1 MTVST
6 DTNANL
12 VGNWTANNF
21 TGSDKRIKKDIV
33 DIPSYKALEVVKKMQ
48 GVRYNLKEKND
59 QGEFPEYHK
68 DKPKNGLK
76 KIGFIAQEMVGVVP
90 EVVDLPDDEEDHY
103 GIQYAKL
110 VPMLTAALQEA
121 LTKIE
126 TLESRIEALEL

>member
-1 MTVST
+1 MST
-6 DTNANL
+6 I
-12 VGNWTANNF
+12 
-21 TGSDKRIKKDIV
+21 TGADAVAKV
-33 DIPSYKALEVVKKMQ
+33 KAMRPVNYSWIHDEDASNQ
-48 GVRYNLKEKND
+48 
-59 QGEFPEYHK
+59 
-68 DKPKNGLK
+68 
-76 KIGFIAQEMVGVVP
+76 IGFIAQEMVGVVP